1 MSWKHPIS
9 KAGYLGMYSLSVIS
23 VQITEGQLYP
33 QTREE
38 QSGKRVNWTGL
49 LLNEDLSSFSKT
61 CG

>member
-38 QSGKRVNWTGL
+38 QSGKRVN
-49 LLNEDLSSFSKT
+49 
-61 CG
+61 